1 MIRLGALFPDH
12 LNLNGDLG
20 NLTVIQKQL
29 AWRGIE
35 SEILP
40 IQSPLELGQPL
51 DFLFIGHGSI
61 AAWADIEAEFGA
73 MLPEIE
79 KLINSGLT
87 GMAVSTG
94 FESLVGGN
102 IFPSLRFDQLSER
115 VSKFEVLADGENEV
129 LGYRNTDVSLPLI
142 ERHKSF
148 IGCMLHGPVLAK
160 NPELLNEVLSTICSR
175 ADIDLPEIQIKE
187 KADQLAGLI
196 HEVWVLERDLANE

>member
-1 MIRLGALFPDH
+1 MIRLGALFPNH

-20 NLTVIQKQL
+20 NVSVIQKQL

-35 SEILP
+35 SEIVP
-40 IQSPLELGQPL
+40 IQSLAQLGQSL

-79 KLINSGLT
+79 KLINSGLA

-94 FESLVGGN
+94 FERLVGGN
-102 IFPSLRFDQLSER
+102 LFPGLRFDQLSER
-115 VSKFEVLADGENEV
+115 VSKFELLVDGENEV

-160 NPELLNEVLSTICSR
+160 NPQLLNEGLSAICSR
-175 ADIDLPEIQIKE
+175 AGIELPPIRSKE
-187 KADQLAGLI
+187 KADQLVRLI
-196 HEVWVLERDLANE
+196 REVWVLERDLANE